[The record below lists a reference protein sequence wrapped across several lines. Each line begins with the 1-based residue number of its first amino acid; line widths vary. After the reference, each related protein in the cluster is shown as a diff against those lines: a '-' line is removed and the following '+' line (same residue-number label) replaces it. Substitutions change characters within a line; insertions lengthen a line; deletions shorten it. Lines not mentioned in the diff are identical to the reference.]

1 MGNNI
6 VRNRLGAAALLAA
19 LLVTGACGSSSKK
32 SSGSATTVASATTA
46 ASGATSTTAS
56 GPKLTILVTNDDGY
70 SAPGINTLV
79 VALLKLPNVVV
90 KVVAPATNES
100 GTGSKTTAGTLTATQ
115 VKTQSGY
122 PAVAV
127 KGYPA
132 DTVRY
137 AFDTLH
143 IKPDVVV
150 AGVNFGQNVGQFIDI
165 SGTVGAARA
174 GAARGVP
181 AVASS
186 QGLGSPVQY
195 HVTAAAVVTW
205 LTTNRSKLHADPGS
219 KAGTVTNING
229 PSCAAGLSPRGTITL
244 PPAPAGT
251 PNALSPS
258 QDCASTATPTN
269 DVEGLNEG
277 YIVVDAIP
285 LAPGTGG

>member
-1 MGNNI
+1 M
-6 VRNRLGAAALLAA
+6 RNRLGAAALLAA
-19 LLVTGACGSSSKK
+19 LLATGACSSSSKK

-46 ASGATSTTAS
+46 AAGATSTTV
-56 GPKLTILVTNDDGY
+56 GLPKLTILVTNDDGY
-70 SAPGINTLV
+70 NAPGINTLV

-100 GTGSKTTAGTLTATQ
+100 GTGGKTTAGTLTATNT
-115 VKTQSGY
+115 KTKGGY

-143 IKPDVVV
+143 IAPDVVV
-150 AGVNFGQNVGQFIDI
+150 AGVNFGQNVGPLIDI

-186 QGLGSPVQY
+186 QGLGTPVQY
-195 HVTAAAVVTW
+195 EVTTAAVIKW
-205 LTTNRSKLHADPGS
+205 LTTNRSKLHPDPGS

-244 PPAPAGT
+244 PPAPKGT
-251 PNALSPS
+251 PDAFHA

-277 YIVVDAIP
+277 YIVVDTIP

>member
-6 VRNRLGAAALLAA
+6 MRNRLGAAALLAA
-19 LLVTGACGSSSKK
+19 LLVTGACSSSSKK
-32 SSGSATTVASATTA
+32 SSGSATTVASAATA
-46 ASGATSTTAS
+46 AAGATSTTAS
-56 GPKLTILVTNDDGY
+56 VPKLTILVTNDDGY
-70 SAPGINTLV
+70 NAPGINTLV
-79 VALLKLPNVVV
+79 VALLKLPDVVV

-100 GTGSKTTAGTLTATQ
+100 GTGSKTTAGTLTATDTRT
-115 VKTQSGY
+115 KGGY

-150 AGVNFGQNVGQFIDI
+150 AGVNLGQNVGPFIDI

-195 HVTAAAVVTW
+195 DVTTAAVIKW
-205 LTTNRSKLHADPGS
+205 LTTNRSKLQPDTGS

-244 PPAPAGT
+244 PPATAGT
-251 PNALSPS
+251 TNALSTS

-277 YIVVDAIP
+277 YIVVDTIP

>member
-1 MGNNI
+1 MGNKI
-6 VRNRLGAAALLAA
+6 MRNRLGAAALLTT
-19 LLVTGACGSSSKK
+19 LLVTGACSSSKK

-46 ASGATSTTAS
+46 AAAATSTTANV
-56 GPKLTILVTNDDGY
+56 PKLTILVTNDDGFN
-70 SAPGINTLV
+70 APGINTLV

-100 GTGSKTTAGTLTATQ
+100 GTGSKTTPGTLTATQ
-115 VKTQSGY
+115 VKTQGGY

-143 IKPDVVV
+143 ITPDVVV
-150 AGVNFGQNVGQFIDI
+150 AGVNFGQNVGPLIDV

-186 QGLGSPVQY
+186 QGLGTPVQY
-195 HVTAAAVVTW
+195 QVTTAAVIKW
-205 LTTNRSKLHADPGS
+205 LTTNRSKLHPDPGS

-251 PNALSPS
+251 ASAVSPT
-258 QDCASTATPTN
+258 QNCASTATPTN

-277 YIVVDAIP
+277 YIVVDTIP

>member
-19 LLVTGACGSSSKK
+19 LLVTGACSSSSKK
-32 SSGSATTVASATTA
+32 SSGSATTVASATTTA
-46 ASGATSTTAS
+46 AGATSTTAS
-56 GPKLTILVTNDDGY
+56 VPKLTILVTNDDGY
-70 SAPGINTLV
+70 DAPGINTLV
-79 VALLKLPNVVV
+79 IALLKLPNVVV

-186 QGLGSPVQY
+186 QGLGSPV
-195 HVTAAAVVTW
+195 
-205 LTTNRSKLHADPGS
+205 
-219 KAGTVTNING
+219 
-229 PSCAAGLSPRGTITL
+229 
-244 PPAPAGT
+244 
-251 PNALSPS
+251 
-258 QDCASTATPTN
+258 
-269 DVEGLNEG
+269 
-277 YIVVDAIP
+277 
-285 LAPGTGG
+285 

>member
-1 MGNNI
+1 M
-6 VRNRLGAAALLAA
+6 RNRLGAAVLCTAVV
-19 LLVTGACGSSSKK
+19 VTGACSSSSKK
-32 SSGSATTVASATTA
+32 ASGRATTVAGAATTLPA
-46 ASGATSTTAS
+46 GVSTTANVA
-56 GPKLTILVTNDDGY
+56 PLTILVTNDDGY
-70 SAPGINTLV
+70 NAPGINTV
-79 VALLKLPNVVV
+79 VESLLKLPNVVV

-100 GTGSKTTAGTLTATQ
+100 GTGSKTTPGALTAITT
-115 VKTQSGY
+115 KTLGGY

-150 AGVNFGQNVGQFIDI
+150 SGVNMGQNVGQFINV

-186 QGLGSPVQY
+186 QGLGNPVQFQ
-195 HVTAAAVVTW
+195 VTADAVVKW
-205 LTTNRSKLHADPGS
+205 LTDNRSKLHADPGS
-219 KAGTVTNING
+219 KAGVVTNING
-229 PSCAAGLSPRGTITL
+229 PSCAAGLKPRGTITL

-251 PNALSPS
+251 PNALSAK

-277 YIVVDAIP
+277 YIVVDTIP

>member
-1 MGNNI
+1 M
-6 VRNRLGAAALLAA
+6 RNRLGAAALLAT
-19 LLVTGACGSSSKK
+19 LLVTGACSSSKK
-32 SSGSATTVASATTA
+32 SSSSATTVASATTA
-46 ASGATSTTAS
+46 PAATTSTTAS
-56 GPKLTILVTNDDGY
+56 VPKLTILVTNDDGFN
-70 SAPGINTLV
+70 APGINTLV
-79 VALLKLPNVVV
+79 VALLKLPNVDV

-100 GTGSKTTAGTLTATQ
+100 GTGSKTTAGTLIATQ
-115 VKTQSGY
+115 VKTQGGY

-150 AGVNFGQNVGQFIDI
+150 AGVNFGQNVGPLIDV

-186 QGLGSPVQY
+186 QGLGTPVQFQ
-195 HVTAAAVVTW
+195 VTAAAVVKW
-205 LTTNRSKLHADPGS
+205 LTTNRSKLQPDTGS

-251 PNALSPS
+251 AGVVSPT
-258 QDCASTATPTN
+258 QNCASTATPTN

-277 YIVVDAIP
+277 YIVVDTIP

>member
-1 MGNNI
+1 M
-6 VRNRLGAAALLAA
+6 RNRLGAAALLAA
-19 LLVTGACGSSSKK
+19 LLVTGACSSSSKK
-32 SSGSATTVASATTA
+32 ASSSATTVASATTA
-46 ASGATSTTAS
+46 AAGATSTTV
-56 GPKLTILVTNDDGY
+56 GVPKLTILVTNDDGY
-70 SAPGINTLV
+70 NAPGINTLV

-100 GTGSKTTAGTLTATQ
+100 GTGGKTTAGTLTATNT
-115 VKTQSGY
+115 KTKGGY

-143 IKPDVVV
+143 IAPDVVV
-150 AGVNFGQNVGQFIDI
+150 AGVNFGQNVGPLIDI

-186 QGLGSPVQY
+186 QGLGTPVQY
-195 HVTAAAVVTW
+195 EVTTAAVIKW
-205 LTTNRSKLHADPGS
+205 LTTNRSKLHPDPGS

-244 PPAPAGT
+244 PPAPKGT
-251 PNALSPS
+251 PDAFHA

-277 YIVVDAIP
+277 YIVVDTIP